1 VSEEDERR
9 GEERGGKERSMG
21 RDGMREMV
29 GNGGGNREM
38 KHIFLSFIHCM
49 Y

>member
-9 GEERGGKERSMG
+9 VEERGGKERSMG
-21 RDGMREMV
+21 RERKGWNE